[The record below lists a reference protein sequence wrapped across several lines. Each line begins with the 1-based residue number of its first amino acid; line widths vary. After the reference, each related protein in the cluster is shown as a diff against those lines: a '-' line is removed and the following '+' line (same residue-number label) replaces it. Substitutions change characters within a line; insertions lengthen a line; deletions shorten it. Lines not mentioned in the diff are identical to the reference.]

1 VTPVFP
7 IRDVSAV
14 SGRQLK
20 IRRDPRP
27 GLVVAQVGH
36 VQDWQS
42 RLPLLP
48 GAHVAVREVASRDAP
63 TLFDLLSDPAVT
75 QHLSA
80 PPPTLDAFAGFIAWA
95 QRERAEG
102 RSVCFGIVPHGLQDA
117 VGIVQ
122 VRALEPSFL
131 TAEWGFAIGMSFWST
146 GAFAEAADLVAR
158 FSFETLGVHRL
169 EARAAKENGR
179 GNGALQRMGA
189 SPEAELARS
198 FKRENRY
205 GPQLLWSLSAE
216 DWQQCRLGAG
226 RFSPDDATER
236 IARAIDG
243 VKEQL
248 GSERREGLDP
258 PPLYPFFV
266 SDPRRKQ

>member
-1 VTPVFP
+1 MQNW
-7 IRDVSAV
+7 RS
-14 SGRQLK
+14 K
-20 IRRDPRP
+20 
-27 GLVVAQVGH
+27 
-36 VQDWQS
+36 
-42 RLPLLP
+42 LPLLS
-48 GAHVAVREVASRDAP
+48 GAHVAVREVVSRDAP

-75 QHLSA
+75 QHLSQ

-102 RSVCFGIVPHGLQDA
+102 RSICFGIVPHGLKHA
-117 VGIVQ
+117 VGIIQ

-158 FSFETLGVHRL
+158 FAFDTLGVDRL

-189 SPEAELARS
+189 SAEAELARS
-198 FKRENRY
+198 FKRENYY
-205 GPQLLWSLSAE
+205 GPQLLWSLRAD
-216 DWQQCRLGAG
+216 DWRQCHLDAG

-236 IARAIDG
+236 IARAIDS

-248 GSERREGLDP
+248 RAARREGPDP